1 MLKRIASDFALFWSI
16 RIPATITRIV
26 CSLPAQREL
35 QDQAVLFALV
45 VAIPLIL
52 WGQP

>member
-1 MLKRIASDFALFWSI
+1 MLKRIASDFALFYSI
-16 RIPATITRIV
+16 RLPAAVTRIV
-26 CSLPAQREL
+26 CSLPARREL
-35 QDQAVLFALV
+35 HDQAVLFALV